1 MKKIYAFIVIALA
14 LISIFFIQ
22 KNDSEYLF
30 DANVEA
36 LTQSE
41 LPGAQI
47 MCNSGNCGRCFEERT
62 AWPVYKCTWTGSQ
75 EDYCDCDKLG
85 YLSANDQEVI

>member
-1 MKKIYAFIVIALA
+1 MKKIYAVVATA
-14 LISIFFIQ
+14 LIATAIFFVQ
-22 KNDSEYLF
+22 KKDSECLF

-62 AWPVYKCTWTGSQ
+62 AWPVI
-75 EDYCDCDKLG
+75 
-85 YLSANDQEVI
+85 SARGRDLRKITVIVIS